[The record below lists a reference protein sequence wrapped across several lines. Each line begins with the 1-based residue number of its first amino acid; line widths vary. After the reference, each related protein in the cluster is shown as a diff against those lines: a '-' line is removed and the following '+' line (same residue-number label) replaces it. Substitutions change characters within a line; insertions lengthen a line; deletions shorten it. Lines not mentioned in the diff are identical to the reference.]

1 MSPSEGG
8 GIGRRT
14 SGGSHLERMAS
25 LVDYSSSDESEGD
38 AWHPNPGDP
47 HHHHTNAGDD
57 RFDEVPR
64 TSASA
69 SPNPPRS
76 HPFPPFAARMERSG
90 SPMDVGSPPRSP
102 AQTHAHASN
111 EGIPPVG
118 TMRYEF
124 ILIILIITHLYTGNF
139 TDDVFCLLVYIQL
152 QPGIS
157 FVHLAAGPF
166 TVGIRVT
173 STPAHRDERR
183 ALTHRVTRRVV
194 GVQAGVQ
201 ARREQTR
208 SHRRS
213 RQPIIFNFV
222 FDRSILRDSV
232 DGHAGFAPALR
243 LLLPERRGND
253 DDGWG
258 VGWSSTTRVSGRWVP
273 TGFTESNANAKHK
286 SIAKSNANAK
296 HNAIAKS
303 NANAKHNAIAKSNAI
318 AERTRKRVVRVGRLE
333 RNTAGRHVRDGRVD
347 PVVQSTRFPP
357 RGDQKR
363 QKRILGEDV

>member
-1 MSPSEGG
+1 
-8 GIGRRT
+8 
-14 SGGSHLERMAS
+14 L
-25 LVDYSSSDESEGD
+25 
-38 AWHPNPGDP
+38 
-47 HHHHTNAGDD
+47 
-57 RFDEVPR
+57 
-64 TSASA
+64 
-69 SPNPPRS
+69 
-76 HPFPPFAARMERSG
+76 
-90 SPMDVGSPPRSP
+90 
-102 AQTHAHASN
+102 
-111 EGIPPVG
+111 
-118 TMRYEF
+118 
-124 ILIILIITHLYTGNF
+124 
-139 TDDVFCLLVYIQL
+139 YIQL

-157 FVHLAAGPF
+157 FVDLAAGPF

-273 TGFTESNANAKHK
+273 TGFTKSNSIAKHKSIAKSNANAKHK

-363 QKRILGEDV
+363 QKRIRGEDV

>member
-102 AQTHAHASN
+102 AQTHASASN

-118 TMRYEF
+118 T
-124 ILIILIITHLYTGNF
+124 
-139 TDDVFCLLVYIQL
+139 
-152 QPGIS
+152 
-157 FVHLAAGPF
+157 
-166 TVGIRVT
+166 
-173 STPAHRDERR
+173 
-183 ALTHRVTRRVV
+183 
-194 GVQAGVQ
+194 
-201 ARREQTR
+201 
-208 SHRRS
+208 
-213 RQPIIFNFV
+213 
-222 FDRSILRDSV
+222 
-232 DGHAGFAPALR
+232 
-243 LLLPERRGND
+243 
-253 DDGWG
+253 
-258 VGWSSTTRVSGRWVP
+258 
-273 TGFTESNANAKHK
+273 
-286 SIAKSNANAK
+286 
-296 HNAIAKS
+296 
-303 NANAKHNAIAKSNAI
+303 
-318 AERTRKRVVRVGRLE
+318 KR
-333 RNTAGRHVRDGRVD
+333 
-347 PVVQSTRFPP
+347 
-357 RGDQKR
+357 
-363 QKRILGEDV
+363 

>member
-38 AWHPNPGDP
+38 AWHPNPGDS
-47 HHHHTNAGDD
+47 HQHHHTNAGDD

-273 TGFTESNANAKHK
+273 TGFTKSNSIAKHK
-286 SIAKSNANAK
+286 SIAKSNAIAK
-296 HNAIAKS
+296 HKSIAKS
-303 NANAKHNAIAKSNAI
+303 NAKAKHKSNANAI
-318 AERTRKRVVRVGRLE
+318 AERKRKRVVRVGRLE

-347 PVVQSTRFPP
+347 PIVQSTHFPS

-363 QKRILGEDV
+363 QKRIRREDV

>member
-124 ILIILIITHLYTGNF
+124 ILIITHHTGNF
-139 TDDVFCLLVYIQL
+139 TDDVFCLLVYVQL

-273 TGFTESNANAKHK
+273 TGFTKSNSIAKHK
-286 SIAKSNANAK
+286 SIAKSNAIAK
-296 HNAIAKS
+296 HKSIAKS
-303 NANAKHNAIAKSNAI
+303 NAKAKHKSNANAI
-318 AERTRKRVVRVGRLE
+318 AERKRKRVVRVGRLE

-347 PVVQSTRFPP
+347 PIVQSTHFPS
-357 RGDQKR
+357 REYQKR
-363 QKRILGEDV
+363 QKRTRGEDV

>member
-47 HHHHTNAGDD
+47 HLHHTNAGDD

-102 AQTHAHASN
+102 AQTHASASN

-124 ILIILIITHLYTGNF
+124 ILIILIITHYLYTGNS

-152 QPGIS
+152 QPGMS
-157 FVHLAAGPF
+157 FFDLAAGPF
-166 TVGIRVT
+166 AVGIRVAP
-173 STPAHRDERR
+173 TPTHRDERR
-183 ALTHRVTRRVV
+183 AVTHRVTRRVV

-208 SHRRS
+208 GHRRS
-213 RQPIIFNFV
+213 FIFDYV
-222 FDRSILRDSV
+222 FHRSIFRSNSV
-232 DGHAGFAPALR
+232 DGHA
-243 LLLPERRGND
+243 
-253 DDGWG
+253 
-258 VGWSSTTRVSGRWVP
+258 
-273 TGFTESNANAKHK
+273 
-286 SIAKSNANAK
+286 
-296 HNAIAKS
+296 
-303 NANAKHNAIAKSNAI
+303 
-318 AERTRKRVVRVGRLE
+318 
-333 RNTAGRHVRDGRVD
+333 
-347 PVVQSTRFPP
+347 
-357 RGDQKR
+357 
-363 QKRILGEDV
+363 